1 MTIDGRTDVAPPD
14 HTRIYM
20 FAGGQHGPA
29 AFPPRRSIG
38 QLPNNPND
46 YRWSMRALLV
56 AMNRW
61 LKDGV
66 APPVNR
72 YPRIDDNTLVQ
83 IDALKFPSLA
93 GVGKPTE
100 AHKAY
105 RVFYGLDF
113 ASKGIISVDPPETN
127 KAFPILVPQVDN
139 DGNELAGVKMPE
151 ISVPLATY
159 TGWNL
164 FNAEAGPTSLLSS
177 MQGSYIPLP
186 RTRADRERNKDPRMS
201 IEERYQSRE
210 RYLALVTAA
219 AQELV
224 KQRYLLEDDV
234 DNVVKRADEHWSL
247 LFANGEK

>member
-1 MTIDGRTDVAPPD
+1 
-14 HTRIYM
+14 M

-38 QLPNNPND
+38 QQMNNPND

-56 AMNRW
+56 GMNKW
-61 LKDGV
+61 IKDGA
-66 APPVNR
+66 APPASR
-72 YPRIDDNTLVQ
+72 YPKIDDKTLVQ
-83 IDALKFPSLA
+83 IDALKFPALA

-113 ASKGIISVDPPETN
+113 ASKGIISVDPPEAN
-127 KAFPILVPQVDN
+127 GSFAILVPQVDN
-139 DGNELAGVKMPE
+139 DGNELGGLKMPE

-164 FNAEAGPTSLLSS
+164 FNAESGPTSLLSS

-186 RTRADRERNKDPRMS
+186 RTRADRERSKDPRTS
-201 IEERYQSRE
+201 IEERYESRE
-210 RYLALVTAA
+210 RYLALCRLPRANWSRSVTCSTMMSRASSNGRRSIGS
-219 AQELV
+219 LWS
-224 KQRYLLEDDV
+224 
-234 DNVVKRADEHWSL
+234 VVGSR
-247 LFANGEK
+247 